1 MISPEVYIDEKKKWS
16 LQKLYKERDE
26 LIQAIKMYEEGKLEE
41 RDVYML
47 PSPETI
53 YKYNK
58 EEYLPR
64 LEILIAKKEQ
74 NNFLRLKIDDYT
86 DFYLKIIRKKDFEHD
101 PYDRWCDVIIS
112 ISNKY
117 FNYNNKGELL
127 LEFEVVE
134 LRNLLQKFINDKLKK
149 DESISFIEPD
159 LEFYTYTNN
168 LVDLRINLFE
178 DGALSPNYY
187 NLCFDK
193 EEIKKIYNYIIQ
205 IFPEKEDN
213 KKKDAKSDIEGKD
226 YGIPDSLQEQYYY
239 LTVEYDEYNNGKTY
253 CYMSE
258 DTNIK
263 IGDKVVVYMADNI
276 VIATVVDAQYYT
288 RENAPYPVEKTKRV
302 IEKITETTDLSKYDI
317 YYDDID
323 EYDEDDYVSTEE
335 LVKKEKEINKLHK
348 IILDMNIDVLSIKRL
363 MKLLP
368 MKNTQ
373 ELYITMYYSKNMSMF
388 INKVAT
394 DFYMLPEYDANL
406 FNKKEYKAIIEK
418 SIVVPRKLY
427 DNKDNEDEIYKDAIQ
442 FCKEN
447 DIKYM
452 DDYKNS

>member
-1 MISPEVYIDEKKKWS
+1 MERI
-16 LQKLYKERDE
+16 KE
-26 LIQAIKMYEEGKLEE
+26 
-41 RDVYML
+41 
-47 PSPETI
+47 
-53 YKYNK
+53 
-58 EEYLPR
+58 
-64 LEILIAKKEQ
+64 
-74 NNFLRLKIDDYT
+74 
-86 DFYLKIIRKKDFEHD
+86 
-101 PYDRWCDVIIS
+101 
-112 ISNKY
+112 
-117 FNYNNKGELL
+117 
-127 LEFEVVE
+127 
-134 LRNLLQKFINDKLKK
+134 
-149 DESISFIEPD
+149 
-159 LEFYTYTNN
+159 
-168 LVDLRINLFE
+168 
-178 DGALSPNYY
+178 
-187 NLCFDK
+187 
-193 EEIKKIYNYIIQ
+193 IYNYIIQ

-226 YGIPDSLQEQYYY
+226 YEIPDSLQEQYYY

-323 EYDEDDYVSTEE
+323 EYDEDDYVSAEE

-373 ELYITMYYSKNMSMF
+373 ELYITMYYSKKMSMF